1 MSSHNSTKVIA
12 IECNV
17 KHYIQVQMFV
27 TMSKTIQWFVLQTSQ
42 TITSKNGTN
51 HNGNGH
57 SIPVIGSEVLPS
69 NRNAVHECEVLSM
82 WCGRHT
88 KEFQIKCEHWILNKL
103 KVKGTQ
109 KYIYFTLLN
118 LTLL

>member
-1 MSSHNSTKVIA
+1 
-12 IECNV
+12 
-17 KHYIQVQMFV
+17 
-27 TMSKTIQWFVLQTSQ
+27 MSKTIQWFVLQTSQ

-82 WCGRHT
+82 
-88 KEFQIKCEHWILNKL
+88 
-103 KVKGTQ
+103 
-109 KYIYFTLLN
+109 
-118 LTLL
+118 